1 MIAPSTSNTNK
12 STHIACA
19 SAPVG
24 GCSCDSV
31 PEMDVPTSF
40 FEAGAKSPESSSPG
54 GKHSPKAQ
62 AFWAR
67 KAALRKQP
75 HRCTRCAKPNAN
87 GEKQCDACRAYA
99 AEYRA
104 RKREKPVTVDRTAL
118 ARLERRIGNLEH
130 YFAQLSAEKR
140 VAYNRGYCAG
150 RRLHRKAAERAS
162 YFDAMPRATP
172 QDLREISHAYD
183 RR

>member
-31 PEMDVPTSF
+31 PEMDVPTLF
-40 FEAGAKSPESSSPG
+40 FEAGAQSPESSSPG

-75 HRCTRCAKPNAN
+75 HRCTRCAKPHD
-87 GEKQCDACRAYA
+87 GGGQCAECKAYA
-99 AEYRA
+99 AQYRA
-104 RKREKPVTVDRTAL
+104 RKRADGLPPVEPKTLAALEKRVA
-118 ARLERRIGNLEH
+118 NLEH
-130 YFAQLSAEKR
+130 YFAQLSTANR
-140 VAYNRGYCAG
+140 VAYNRGYIAG

-162 YFDAMPRATP
+162 YFDAMPRASA
-172 QDLREISHAYD
+172 QDLAEISHVYA
-183 RR
+183 R